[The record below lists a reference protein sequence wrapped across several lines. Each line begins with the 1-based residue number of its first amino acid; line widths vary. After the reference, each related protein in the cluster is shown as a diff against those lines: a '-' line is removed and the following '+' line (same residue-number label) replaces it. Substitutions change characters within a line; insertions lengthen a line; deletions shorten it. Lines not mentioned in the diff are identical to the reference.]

1 MIVLSSW
8 GGRYVALDAD
18 LGKERH
24 SWDAGISPGSGA
36 AADEEDNVYCL
47 RAVRQ
52 SGVQL
57 VRIDKEGQESV
68 LYSQAEG
75 RSSNRLLV
83 AAAPVLDSERRTL
96 YFVANGAHAGKL
108 HAWPLD
114 GGKSSWSCEFPSAV
128 RATPAVAEDG
138 TIAVADLRGYVHAV
152 AHDGSRLYR
161 YASGADFLLAG
172 GVCDAGGTMFV
183 GDPLGMVHAIP
194 PNGSGRQVFEIPR
207 SVQARPSFDPAGNLY
222 IPATDRK
229 VYVFRNLRPVS

>member
-1 MIVLSSW
+1 
-8 GGRYVALDAD
+8 
-18 LGKERH
+18 
-24 SWDAGISPGSGA
+24 
-36 AADEEDNVYCL
+36 
-47 RAVRQ
+47 
-52 SGVQL
+52 
-57 VRIDKEGQESV
+57 
-68 LYSQAEG
+68 
-75 RSSNRLLV
+75 
-83 AAAPVLDSERRTL
+83 
-96 YFVANGAHAGKL
+96 
-108 HAWPLD
+108 
-114 GGKSSWSCEFPSAV
+114 
-128 RATPAVAEDG
+128 
-138 TIAVADLRGYVHAV
+138 VADLRGYVHAV